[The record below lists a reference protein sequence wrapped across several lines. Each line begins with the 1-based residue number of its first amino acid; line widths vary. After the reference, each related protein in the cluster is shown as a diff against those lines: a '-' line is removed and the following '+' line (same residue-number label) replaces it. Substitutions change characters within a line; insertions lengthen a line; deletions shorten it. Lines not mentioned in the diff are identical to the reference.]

1 MQRPQ
6 GPGCSAWP
14 IRPRLHVIAI
24 GISQRC
30 SGVGARSHP
39 NIVLRDARGCED
51 IPATHSF
58 QNALAVPRSTFCG
71 SDPRT
76 RSALHSK
83 KEAPDS
89 HEDVHFIPVKP
100 GLLVP
105 SASSEFGQQRAL
117 VRALVHDPGDASWN
131 HCAGD
136 DKDSGG
142 REVQPRATPLLLR
155 LSFVRQA
162 DRHLVASQDHA
173 PLLKANSL
181 ANSILNRDRAKS

>member
-117 VRALVHDPGDASWN
+117 VRALVQIPVTQ
-131 HCAGD
+131 AGTTAPAMI
-136 DKDSGG
+136 
-142 REVQPRATPLLLR
+142 RTV
-155 LSFVRQA
+155 
-162 DRHLVASQDHA
+162 VAA
-173 PLLKANSL
+173 KYSL
-181 ANSILNRDRAKS
+181 ARRLCSCVSRLYDRRTGISLRHKIMRLYLRQTP

>member
-1 MQRPQ
+1 M
-6 GPGCSAWP
+6 
-14 IRPRLHVIAI
+14 
-24 GISQRC
+24 
-30 SGVGARSHP
+30 
-39 NIVLRDARGCED
+39 RDARVCED
-51 IPATHSF
+51 ISVTHSF

-117 VRALVHDPGDASWN
+117 VRALVHDPRDASWN
-131 HCAGD
+131 RSAGD
-136 DKDSGG
+136 DQGSGG
-142 REVQPRATPLLLR
+142 HEVQPGATLGLLR
-155 LSFVRQA
+155 ISFVAHA
-162 DRHLVASQDHA
+162 DGHLES
-173 PLLKANSL
+173 STT
-181 ANSILNRDRAKS
+181 R